1 MGCMDYTF
9 DGECDDTDV
18 AVRSGEAMGSHG
30 EVAGPK
36 EQMETE
42 TKKPVGVGLIPPAS
56 GNE

>member
-1 MGCMDYTF
+1 MGSGAYMF
-9 DGECDDTDV
+9 DGEFDDTDV
-18 AVRSGEAMGSHG
+18 AVRLGEAMGFNG

-36 EQMETE
+36 DQMETE